1 MTAVLTDAL
10 KRIML
15 DNIYTNVSDSGA
27 SVGQFGPGNYYLGI
41 AKSQDWDISDTPVD
55 AKNTLREERNFRLNL
70 QSMKQAESVS
80 YVVPR
85 NNWASSTVYSAYDDD
100 QQGYPSDPYYVLT
113 EDSRVFICL
122 EQGKDA
128 TGTAVNS
135 TVKPNVVTI
144 DSGASPR
151 AGTDSFKGADG
162 YVWKFL
168 YTINSADRTNY
179 LSTNFMPVKK
189 LYGDDPIKA
198 DWVNE
203 DSAAFLISDSAS
215 PGNIGSITVLTGGS
229 GFTTVPTVTI
239 SGISDASAITLGDSA
254 AATAILS
261 GGSVVDIQMDSNVT
275 GRLGRRHGTGYTAA
289 AVTISGGGGSGAT
302 ARANLSPIRG
312 FGHDPKLDL
321 RSSGLMFNSKLT
333 GDEEGKFLIGQ
344 DFRQVG
350 LIKNPRINLFDSDL
364 GNHFQGTRDAGGTV
378 PVGFNPDGAGSVFA
392 GASGLA
398 LNKMLF
404 AATAATDILDT
415 IIVGATS
422 GAKAYVD
429 RLEADSS
436 NRDFVYWHQDEATGF
451 KPFAASEAIV
461 KDAGGGSVGS
471 IDSAGCI
478 STIIDINRH
487 AGDILYIENMASVD
501 RSASQTEDIKVIIQI

>member
-1 MTAVLTDAL
+1 MTAVLTDTL

-15 DNIYTNVSDSGA
+15 DNIYDNVSDSGA
-27 SVGQFGPGNYYLGI
+27 SVGQFGPGNYYIGI
-41 AKSQDWDISDTPVD
+41 AKSQDWDTSDTPVD

-100 QQGYPSDPYYVLT
+100 QQGYPSNPYYVLT
-113 EDSRVFICL
+113 EDSRVYICL

-135 TVKPNVVTI
+135 TVKPNAVTL
-144 DSGASPR
+144 
-151 AGTDSFKGADG
+151 DSFKGADG

-189 LYGDDPIKA
+189 LDGGDSAGDPLRA
-198 DWVNE
+198 DWTSE
-203 DSAAFLISDSAS
+203 DNAAFLISDSAS

-254 AATAILS
+254 AATAIIS

-312 FGHDPKLDL
+312 FGHDPRLDL
-321 RSSGLMFNSKLT
+321 RSSGLMFNAKLT

-364 GNHFQGTRDAGGTV
+364 GKHFQGTRDAGGTV
-378 PVGFNPDGAGSVFA
+378 PVGLDIDSSPSVFA

-471 IDSAGCI
+471 IDSANCI